1 MEMPDRPEP
10 LQTYLNRRF
19 VCNCGREHYA
29 PLRAVSIRKNALEDL
44 PLYARIM
51 GFQSLFLVSDPIT
64 YEIAGRAAM
73 GVLRDAGINAKIQ
86 VLSHIAFDEGTVGEL
101 LIHMPKNCDLVGGGN
116 WGNQLYDPF
125 FQLSDSA
132 ALFYNR
138 NSRPNGWVRILYIGP
153 ECKPLKDDV

>member
-51 GFQSLFLVSDPIT
+51 GFQSLFFGQRSD
-64 YEIAGRAAM
+64 
-73 GVLRDAGINAKIQ
+73 
-86 VLSHIAFDEGTVGEL
+86 
-101 LIHMPKNCDLVGGGN
+101 
-116 WGNQLYDPF
+116 
-125 FQLSDSA
+125 
-132 ALFYNR
+132 
-138 NSRPNGWVRILYIGP
+138 YI
-153 ECKPLKDDV
+153 